1 MDNDN
6 VIDLAMPGEKDTLTA
21 VLREGARRLLDQ
33 AIKAE
38 VEELLSGYQDE
49 ETEIGHRRVVR
60 NGYQPERE
68 ILTGIGKVAVQVPKV
83 RSRQGEPVSFRSAL
97 VPPYI
102 RKTATMEAA
111 IPWLYLKGIS
121 TGRMQGALEALV
133 GPQAKGLSANVVG
146 RLKKQWEAEYQ
157 TWCQRSVAD
166 DWVYIWADGIYSG
179 LHGDDGRLCCLVIIG
194 VNSRGDKHFL
204 AIEGGVRESKQSWRE
219 VLLSPRQP
227 MRGLLPSRLYLG
239 WCKPKWRAN
248 SKRSVRQLL
257 RSCGRRRKL
266 RPWMRSCPE
275 ARGRSP
281 RDHQVNAQ
289 TRLSTLADYGE
300 VVKKWQG
307 DLPVD
312 VAGLAQARGARVFKA
327 GFENE
332 NVSGMIRREDGEFVI
347 YVNRDH
353 AGRASARFTIAHELA
368 HLILHRPHIGDGVT
382 DDAMYR
388 SRLSSF
394 VESEANAMAGE
405 ILMPREHV
413 TRMRT
418 EARQS
423 IETMAG
429 AFNVSTHATSVR
441 LGIPYDNLAN
451 VT

>member
-6 VIDLAMPGEKDTLTA
+6 VIDLAMPEEKDTLTA

-121 TGRMQGALEALV
+121 TGQMQGALEALV

-179 LHGDDGRLCCLVIIG
+179 LRGDDGRLCCLVIIG

-204 AIEGGVRESKQSWRE
+204 AIEDGVRESKQSWRE
-219 VLLSPRQP
+219 VLLSLRQRG
-227 MRGLLPSRLYLG
+227 MRSPKLAIGDGALGFWAALEEVYPETTVQRCWMHKSQNVLNYLSKGTQDKAREALKDIWMAETRVEAETAFDAFETRFDAKYPKAVECLRKDRESLLAFYDFPAQHWVHIRTTNVIESSFATIRHRSRQAKGCVTRKTMLTMIFKMG
-239 WCKPKWRAN
+239 ECAERNW
-248 SKRSVRQLL
+248 
-257 RSCGRRRKL
+257 RKL
-266 RPWMRSCPE
+266 R
-275 ARGRSP
+275 GFK
-281 RDHQVNAQ
+281 H
-289 TRLSTLADYGE
+289 LA
-300 VVKKWQG
+300 K
-307 DLPVD
+307 
-312 VAGLAQARGARVFKA
+312 
-327 GFENE
+327 
-332 NVSGMIRREDGEFVI
+332 VI
-347 YVNRDH
+347 
-353 AGRASARFTIAHELA
+353 
-368 HLILHRPHIGDGVT
+368 DGVRFRDGIEQSKT
-382 DDAMYR
+382 DKDAAS
-388 SRLSSF
+388 SR
-394 VESEANAMAGE
+394 
-405 ILMPREHV
+405 P
-413 TRMRT
+413 
-418 EARQS
+418 
-423 IETMAG
+423 
-429 AFNVSTHATSVR
+429 
-441 LGIPYDNLAN
+441 
-451 VT
+451 

>member
-6 VIDLAMPGEKDTLTA
+6 VIDLAMPEEKDTLTA

-38 VEELLSGYQDE
+38 VDELLNGYQDE

-179 LHGDDGRLCCLVIIG
+179 LRGDDGRLCCLVIIG

-204 AIEGGVRESKQSWRE
+204 AIEDGVRESKQSWRE
-219 VLLSPRQP
+219 VLLSLRQ
-227 MRGLLPSRLYLG
+227 RG
-239 WCKPKWRAN
+239 
-248 SKRSVRQLL
+248 
-257 RSCGRRRKL
+257 
-266 RPWMRSCPE
+266 MRSPK
-275 ARGRSP
+275 
-281 RDHQVNAQ
+281 
-289 TRLSTLADYGE
+289 LA
-300 VVKKWQG
+300 
-307 DLPVD
+307 
-312 VAGLAQARGARVFKA
+312 
-327 GFENE
+327 
-332 NVSGMIRREDGEFVI
+332 
-347 YVNRDH
+347 
-353 AGRASARFTIAHELA
+353 
-368 HLILHRPHIGDGVT
+368 IGDGALGFWAALEEV
-382 DDAMYR
+382 Y
-388 SRLSSF
+388 
-394 VESEANAMAGE
+394 
-405 ILMPREHV
+405 P
-413 TRMRT
+413 
-418 EARQS
+418 
-423 IETMAG
+423 ETMLGRLLIEHLLSALTREFHLPFG
-429 AFNVSTHATSVR
+429 QFVALDGILYSTDEAQNRPHLVS
-441 LGIPYDNLAN
+441 
-451 VT
+451 